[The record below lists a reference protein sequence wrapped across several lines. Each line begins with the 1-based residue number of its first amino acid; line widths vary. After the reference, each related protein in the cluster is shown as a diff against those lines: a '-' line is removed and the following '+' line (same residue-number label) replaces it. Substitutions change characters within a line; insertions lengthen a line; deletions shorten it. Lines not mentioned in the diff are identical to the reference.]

1 MQIQEMKLTAIK
13 PYENNPRKND
23 PAVEAV
29 AASIKEFGWQQPIVV
44 DRDMVI
50 IAGHTRYKAAK
61 KLKLKVVP
69 VLVAEGL
76 SDEQVKAYRLA
87 DNKSGELATW
97 DEAALLEELAQICDI
112 DMTAFGF
119 SELEAGLEEGETDE
133 DDAPEIEEDAIIDSM
148 PGFVYECGK
157 HRVMC
162 GDSTKAEDVARLM
175 AGETADLIVTDP
187 PYNVAYEGKTKD
199 ALKIEN
205 DSMDDAS
212 FRAFLIDAFNAGNE
226 SLKPGGA
233 FYIWHADSEG
243 FNFRTACREVG
254 WKVRQCLVWAK
265 NTFVMGRQD
274 YQWKHETCLCGWKDG
289 AGHYF
294 IEDRTKDTLLRVDK
308 PLRSAEHPTMKPVA
322 LIQQQ
327 VVNSSRIGEVVLD
340 LFGGSGTTM
349 IACENTGRVA
359 RLMELDPKYCDVI
372 RRRWAEYTHGEG
384 CDWAALTPAL

>member
-1 MQIQEMKLTAIK
+1 MQVQEMKLAAIK
-13 PYENNPRKND
+13 PYANNPRKNE
-23 PAVEAV
+23 PAVDAV

-44 DRDMVI
+44 DRNMVI

-61 KLKLKVVP
+61 KLKLKKVA

-76 SDEQVKAYRLA
+76 TDEQVAAYRLA

-97 DEAALLEELAQICDI
+97 DEAALLEELAQIGDI

-119 SELEAGLEEGETDE
+119 SELEASVAEGETDE
-133 DDAPEIEEDAIIDSM
+133 DDAPAIEDDAIVDSM
-148 PGFVYECGK
+148 PGFVYQCGN

-162 GDSTKAEDVARLM
+162 GDSTSCDDVARLM

-212 FRAFLIDAFNAGNE
+212 FRAFLIDAFAAGD
-226 SLKPGGA
+226 SVLKPGGA
-233 FYIWHADSEG
+233 YYIWHADSEG

-265 NTFVMGRQD
+265 NVFVMGRQD
-274 YQWKHETCLCGWKDG
+274 YQWKHEPCLYGWKDG

-294 IEDRTKDTLLRVDK
+294 VDDRTKDTLLHADK
-308 PLRSAEHPTMKPVA
+308 PARNAEHPTMKPVA

-327 VVNSSRIGEVVLD
+327 VLNSSRSGELVLD

-349 IACENTGRVA
+349 VACENTGRVA

-372 RRRWAEYTHGEG
+372 RRRWAEYTHGSG
-384 CDWAALTPAL
+384 CDWKALTPAL